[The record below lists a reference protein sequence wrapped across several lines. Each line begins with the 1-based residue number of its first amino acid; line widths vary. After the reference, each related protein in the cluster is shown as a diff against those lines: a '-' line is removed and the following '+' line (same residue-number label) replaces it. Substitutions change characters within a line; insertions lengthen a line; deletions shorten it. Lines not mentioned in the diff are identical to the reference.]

1 MQKIAIIDYGGSN
14 LRSVFKA
21 LDKVAGRKAKVIV
34 SSDTKEITRADK
46 IVFPGQG
53 AIGECM
59 NQLHSAGLDNAIK
72 EFCKF
77 RPFLGICLGFQ
88 SLMANSEE
96 DNGTRCLGI
105 IDGSVQRFQ
114 KTIGLADREISAR
127 KIPHMGWNN
136 VFWKKVH
143 PLIRGISSETR
154 FYFVHSYF
162 VRPSDPNLIIG
173 ETNYLTRFSS
183 SIGFENIFA
192 TQFHPEKSSSA
203 GLKMLGNFIQWNGN
217 DY

>member
-21 LDKVAGRKAKVIV
+21 LDKVAGRSAKVIV

-59 NQLHSAGLDNAIK
+59 DQLQRAGLDHVIK
-72 EFCKF
+72 EFCKL
-77 RPFLGICLGFQ
+77 RPFLGICLGLQ
-88 SLMANSEE
+88 SLMADSEE
-96 DNGTRCLGI
+96 DNGTKCLGI
-105 IDGSVQRFQ
+105 IDGFVQRFP
-114 KTIGLADREISAR
+114 KEVDSDPEKLTE

-136 VFWKKVH
+136 VSWKKDH
-143 PLIRGISSETR
+143 PLIQGINSETR

-162 VRPSDPNLIIG
+162 VRPSDQSLTVG
-173 ETNYLTRFSS
+173 ETNYVTRFSS
-183 SIGFENIFA
+183 SIGFENVFA

-203 GLKMLGNFIQWNGN
+203 GLKMLGNFVQWNGN
-217 DY
+217 EY

>member
-21 LDKVAGRKAKVIV
+21 LDQVAGRNAKVIV
-34 SSDTKEITRADK
+34 SSDTKEISRADK

-59 NQLHSAGLDNAIK
+59 DQLQRAGLDNAIK

-88 SLMANSEE
+88 SLMADSEE
-96 DNGTRCLGI
+96 NNGTRCLGI
-105 IDGSVQRFQ
+105 IGGSVQRFQ
-114 KTIGLADREISAR
+114 KHFGSADREIPAG

-136 VFWKKVH
+136 VFWKKAH
-143 PLIRGISSETR
+143 PLIQGISNETR

-162 VRPSDPNLIIG
+162 VQPTDQNLIIG

-183 SIGFENIFA
+183 AIGFENIFA

-203 GLKMLGNFIQWNGN
+203 GLKMLENFIQWNGN